1 MLKNIMKNN
10 TNDQWNALH
19 LEIVNHLEPQGVK
32 LLYELFNFSYFF
44 YWDCKVLTIFIL
56 NCVHNFQAKNIS

>member
-1 MLKNIMKNN
+1 MKNN
-10 TNDQWNALH
+10 TNGQWNALH

-44 YWDCKVLTIFIL
+44 IGI
-56 NCVHNFQAKNIS
+56 AKF